1 MHSPYSDGQSGY
13 PYPEEVA
20 HTHHAPYLMPTSV
33 EYFHTVK
40 ISAYHTNVPYN
51 IQPNQVGGGCG
62 EERRGVGWVWRGGW
76 EGEGWGETEQ
86 IWRKLGMGGEK

>member
-1 MHSPYSDGQSGY
+1 MHSPYPDDQSGH

-20 HTHHAPYLMPTSV
+20 HTHHAPYVMPPSV
-33 EYFHTVK
+33 EYIHPVE

-62 EERRGVGWVWRGGW
+62 EERGGLGWVWRG
-76 EGEGWGETEQ
+76 EGG
-86 IWRKLGMGGEK
+86 KVMDGGRD